1 MTQEQSTPV
10 ETNPV
15 FSLSIP
21 VATLRPLIE
30 SVLESTGC
38 VPGWPIGRVALN
50 EFEAADCVGVKAH
63 VLRDARLRLRLAH
76 TLVGRTVA
84 YTPLQLSLA
93 LQMMSVTRQA

>member
-1 MTQEQSTPV
+1 MTKNEAIAAT
-10 ETNPV
+10 TNPV

-21 VATLRPLIE
+21 IETLQPLVE
-30 SVLESTGC
+30 SILESTGC

-63 VLRDARLRLRLAH
+63 VLRDARLRLKLSH

-84 YTPLQLSLA
+84 YTPTQLALA
-93 LQMMSVTRQA
+93 LQKMTLNP